1 MNENAPEWLD
11 AYAIARDEIWE
22 NDPHF
27 KGFLAALQEL
37 NKETDRG
44 VALVATS
51 FLDKLLM
58 DTLAAFLI
66 ENASAKALLSG
77 FNAPF
82 GSFSTRIAGCL
93 AMGLIT
99 DHEAQQCETLRKVR
113 NRFAHEVEMNF
124 NTDSVKALCNNLL
137 VPERDKDGDARRKF
151 MSGAMMVL
159 IALLN
164 RPHEVG
170 KCRLTRGGWKSSL
183 ASVVKG

>member
-1 MNENAPEWLD
+1 VEVALNEKVPDWFE
-11 AYAIARDEIWE
+11 AYAVGRDEIWE
-22 NDPHF
+22 KDPHF

-51 FLDKLLM
+51 FLDKLLK
-58 DTLAAFLI
+58 DVLAAFLI

-99 DHEAQQCETLRKVR
+99 DREAEQCDILRKVR
-113 NRFAHEVEMNF
+113 NRFAHEVEVNF
-124 NTDSVKALCNNLL
+124 NADSVKGLCNNLL
-137 VPERDKDGDARRKF
+137 VPERDKHGDARRKF
-151 MSGAMMVL
+151 MSASMMVL

-164 RPHEVG
+164 RPFEVG
-170 KCRLTRGGWKSSL
+170 KRRLTCGKWKSTI
-183 ASVVKG
+183 A